1 MNLYHQTVPV
11 FTHQLK
17 NLAAI
22 LKLAAK
28 DAKARGID
36 PNVLLS
42 SRLAPDMLPLI
53 SQVRIATDHVKGCCG
68 RLAGVDTPFMKDNET
83 SFTELDER
91 IKTVLKFIRTL
102 KPAQFE
108 GSDTREIKMVI
119 PIGTIEFNG
128 LDFFNGWSMPNFYF
142 HYSTAFAILRHN
154 GLVIGKKDLLGQVPG
169 MTGTGKVAKMMGL
182 KTAAKKTT
190 KKPAKKK

>member
-28 DAKARGID
+28 DAKVRGID

-53 SQVRIATDHVKGCCG
+53 SQVRIATDHAKGCCG
-68 RLAGVDTPFMKDNET
+68 RLAGIDAPYMADDET
-83 SFTELDER
+83 TFSELDQR
-91 IKTVLKFIRTL
+91 IKTVLIFLRSL
-102 KPAQFE
+102 KPVQFE
-108 GSDTREIKMVI
+108 DSDSREIKIVI

-128 LDFFNGWSMPNFYF
+128 LDFFNGWSIPNFYF

-154 GLVIGKKDLLGQVPG
+154 GLAIGKKDLLGQVPG
-169 MTGTGKVAKMMGL
+169 MTGTGKVAKMMSL
-182 KTAAKKTT
+182 KTTVKKPT
-190 KKPAKKK
+190 KKK

>member
-28 DAKARGID
+28 DSKARGID

-83 SFTELDER
+83 SFIELDER

-182 KTAAKKTT
+182 KTAAKKTA

>member
-1 MNLYHQTVPV
+1 METTIVNLYHQTVPV

-28 DAKARGID
+28 DAKARSID
-36 PNVLLS
+36 PSVLLS
-42 SRLAPDMLPLI
+42 SRLAPDMLPLV

-68 RLAGVDTPFMKDNET
+68 RLANVDAPYLADDET
-83 SFTELDER
+83 TFAELDQR
-91 IKTVLKFIRTL
+91 IKMVLKFLRTL

-108 GSDTREIKMVI
+108 GAESREIRMLI
-119 PIGTIEFNG
+119 PIGTIEFSG
-128 LDFFNGWSMPNFYF
+128 LDYFNGWSMPNFYF
-142 HYSTAFAILRHN
+142 HYTTAFAILRHN
-154 GLVIGKKDLLGQVPG
+154 GLGIGKKEFLGQVPG

-182 KTAAKKTT
+182 KSASKKV
-190 KKPAKKK
+190 K

>member
-68 RLAGVDTPFMKDNET
+68 RLAGVDAPFMKDNET
-83 SFTELDER
+83 SFIELDER

-154 GLVIGKKDLLGQVPG
+154 GLVIGKKDLLGKVPG

-190 KKPAKKK
+190 KKPGKKK

>member
-1 MNLYHQTVPV
+1 VNLYHQTVPV
-11 FTHQLK
+11 FSHQLK

-36 PNVLLS
+36 PSVLLN
-42 SRLAPDMLPLI
+42 SRLAPDMMPLV
-53 SQVRIATDHVKGCCG
+53 SQIRIATDHVKGCCG
-68 RLAGVDTPFMKDNET
+68 RLAGVVAPTLADNET
-83 SFTELDER
+83 TFAELDQR
-91 IKTVLKFIRTL
+91 IKTVLKFLRTL

-108 GSDTREIKMVI
+108 GAESREIKMVI

-142 HYSTAFAILRHN
+142 HYSTAFSILRHN
-154 GLVIGKKDLLGQVPG
+154 GLAIGKKEFLGQVPG
-169 MTGTGKVAKMMGL
+169 MTGKGKIAKMMVSKPGV
-182 KTAAKKTT
+182 KVKKAKK
-190 KKPAKKK
+190 